1 MIYSIPK
8 KPMRYMFLKRPYL
21 WQTGIKA
28 AFGFGKLSLLKL
40 SMLMLPML
48 MPCGSTK
55 GQTNLPCYNIIIT
68 GI

>member
-1 MIYSIPK
+1 
-8 KPMRYMFLKRPYL
+8 MFLKRPYL
-21 WQTGIKA
+21 WQTGVKA
-28 AFGFGKLSLLKL
+28 DFGSGKLSLLKR
-40 SMLMLPML
+40 SMLMLPMLMLPMLMLSML